1 MPAACRCHTD
11 LLTANVRES
20 IALLD
25 AILIGGLLRRT
36 TAGDDAKHAA
46 AVALLEVI
54 HKRLRDGVATMD
66 AATAERHRIDHRL
79 ATARCLG

>member
-1 MPAACRCHTD
+1 MPAACSCHTR
-11 LLTANVRES
+11 LLTAHVRES

-25 AILIGGLLRRT
+25 AILIGGLLQ
-36 TAGDDAKHAA
+36 TAAADDAKHAA

-66 AATAERHRIDHRL
+66 AAPAERHRIDDRL
-79 ATARCLG
+79 ATARCVG